1 MKSKY
6 HFEVIFE
13 KVGVHLFG
21 ALVVLF
27 HLLNLKTLSLACSV
41 LMVYCISSY
50 RFYKILDEID
60 GLKPKKELDWC
71 KDDKRR

>member
-6 HFEVIFE
+6 HFELLFEQVGQVI
-13 KVGVHLFG
+13 FG
-21 ALVVLF
+21 ALVILF
-27 HLLNLKTLSLACSV
+27 YFLNLKSISLACFL
-41 LMVYCISSY
+41 LMLHCISSY

>member
-13 KVGVHLFG
+13 QVGIHLFG
-21 ALVVLF
+21 ALIVLF
-27 HLLNLKTLSLACSV
+27 YLLNLKTLSFACSV

-60 GLKPKKELDWC
+60 GLKPKKELDWY
-71 KDDKRR
+71 KNDKCR